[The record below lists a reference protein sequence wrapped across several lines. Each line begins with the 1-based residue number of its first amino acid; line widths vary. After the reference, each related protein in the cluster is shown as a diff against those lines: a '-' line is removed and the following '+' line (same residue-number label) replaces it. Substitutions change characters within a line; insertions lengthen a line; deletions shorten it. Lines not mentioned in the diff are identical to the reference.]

1 MIAYIRGLLREPPSF
16 CAFCPE
22 QLSWRG
28 MQREKSIEQ
37 ALVRA
42 VEARGGRARKF
53 VSPGWRGAPD
63 RIVMMPGGRIIF
75 VELKRPGGVLRPLQR
90 YRLGELEVLGFEAR
104 VIASRGDLARFL
116 EELDAYP
123 ATPHGIQAA
132 RIPAPRD

>member
-1 MIAYIRGLLREPPSF
+1 
-16 CAFCPE
+16 
-22 QLSWRG
+22 

-42 VEARGGRARKF
+42 VEARGGKARKF

-63 RIVMMPGGRIIF
+63 RIVMMPGGRIYFAEI
-75 VELKRPGGVLRPLQR
+75 KRPGGALRPLQR
-90 YRLGELEVLGFEAR
+90 HRLRELEVLGFEAR

-116 EELDAYP
+116 EELDAHP
-123 ATPHGIQAA
+123 ATPHEIQTA

>member
-1 MIAYIRGLLREPPSF
+1 
-16 CAFCPE
+16 
-22 QLSWRG
+22 

-42 VEARGGRARKF
+42 VESRGGKARKF

-90 YRLGELEVLGFEAR
+90 HRLHELEVLGFQAR

-123 ATPHGIQAA
+123 SPPHGISPS
-132 RIPAPRD
+132 RLSAPRD

>member
-1 MIAYIRGLLREPPSF
+1 
-16 CAFCPE
+16 
-22 QLSWRG
+22 

-42 VEARGGRARKF
+42 VEARGGKARKF

-63 RIVMMPGGRIIF
+63 RIVMMPGGRIYF
-75 VELKRPGGVLRPLQR
+75 AELKRPGGALRPLQR
-90 YRLGELEVLGFEAR
+90 RRLRELEVLGFEAR
-104 VIASRGDLARFL
+104 VIASTGDLARFL

-123 ATPHGIQAA
+123 APPHGIRTA

>member
-1 MIAYIRGLLREPPSF
+1 
-16 CAFCPE
+16 
-22 QLSWRG
+22 

-42 VEARGGRARKF
+42 VEARGGRALKF

-90 YRLGELEVLGFEAR
+90 RRLRELEVLGFQAR
-104 VIASRGDLARFL
+104 VIASTVDLARFL
-116 EELDAYP
+116 EELDTRPTANGISP
-123 ATPHGIQAA
+123 AP
-132 RIPAPRD
+132 IPAPRD